1 MGHST
6 SESANAA
13 VSQLL
18 ELPAPQRPTAIFAAN
33 NRCTIGAM
41 HALHGG
47 DSEVA
52 LVGFDEFELADLL
65 GVTVVRTDPYRIGQV
80 AAQLAFSR
88 IDGDERPPQRVM
100 LPVDLIARGS
110 GEIERLSP
118 RARPR
123 ASRAAE
129 PSCTRSRDRRGD
141 DRDADERQAERPGRA
156 AVGAGADAVGDRDR
170 PAHVREPVD
179 EAPGPEAE
187 PAAEQARDD
196 DRDQQVEGQR
206 AEAGPERARR
216 RSRTAAP
223 RRSAECCT

>member
-6 SESANAA
+6 WESADAA
-13 VSQLL
+13 VAQLL
-18 ELPAPQRPTAIFAAN
+18 ELPASQRPTAIFAAN

-41 HALHGG
+41 HALHGR
-47 DSEVA
+47 DREVA

-100 LPVDLIARGS
+100 LPVDLIVRGS
-110 GEIERLSP
+110 GEISRLSQ
-118 RARPR
+118 RQASSARLG
-123 ASRAAE
+123 RAALHAH
-129 PSCTRSRDRRGD
+129 RDRRRD
-141 DRDADERQAERPGRA
+141 NRDADDRQRQRPGRA
-156 AVGAGADAVGDRDR
+156 AVGAGAQAVRDGDR

-187 PAAEQARDD
+187 PLAQQARDD
-196 DRDQQVEGQR
+196 DRDH
-206 AEAGPERARR
+206 AGRRPARRARSR
-216 RSRTAAP
+216 RVQNDDPNGSTAAL
-223 RRSAECCT
+223 SGILT